1 MRYAASVLALAVL
14 AGCATGTDGPVQI
27 GEETY
32 MIGGLGQMLD
42 FSSSSVKAR
51 FFQQASK
58 FCADKGMDVQPLNST
73 GQDSGYATYASAEV
87 QFRCIPRTVK
97 SSTRSESSKNSTGTE
112 KWVATINAF
121 MEMEA
126 ARPGGINY
134 LQDKEKQA
142 LLDRYVKSLANDPSN
157 DNQSLSWYLIQA
169 NQRVRKDFGLT
180 P

>member
-1 MRYAASVLALAVL
+1 
-14 AGCATGTDGPVQI
+14 
-27 GEETY
+27 
-32 MIGGLGQMLD
+32 
-42 FSSSSVKAR
+42 
-51 FFQQASK
+51 
-58 FCADKGMDVQPLNST
+58 
-73 GQDSGYATYASAEV
+73 
-87 QFRCIPRTVK
+87 
-97 SSTRSESSKNSTGTE
+97 
-112 KWVATINAF
+112 